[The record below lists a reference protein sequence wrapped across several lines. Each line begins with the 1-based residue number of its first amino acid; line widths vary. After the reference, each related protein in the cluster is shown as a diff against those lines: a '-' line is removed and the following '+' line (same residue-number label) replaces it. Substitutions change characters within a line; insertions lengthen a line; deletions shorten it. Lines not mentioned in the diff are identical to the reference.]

1 LQESGVEVIDL
12 LPLFLKAK
20 RDDPKSIEP
29 LYQKQDTHWTNRGL
43 QIAAAALAQRIK
55 EYSWFTENRRRL
67 PDRLV
72 SFGKKGVPHE
82 RRAG

>member
-29 LYQKQDTHWTNRGL
+29 LLSEAGHALDQQGTSDRGGRPGAAYQGIFMVYRKP
-43 QIAAAALAQRIK
+43 AAAARSTGFLREKRCSA
-55 EYSWFTENRRRL
+55 
-67 PDRLV
+67 
-72 SFGKKGVPHE
+72 
-82 RRAG
+82 